1 MEPPLTDTPNSG
13 QPPYS
18 GHHLMH
24 QLICPIELIHYLIPN
39 SVQPPN
45 SELRTSSGDET
56 IMQYKN
62 EFYSIIIINGQ
73 VGVVTRVG
81 GAIS

>member
-1 MEPPLTDTPNSG
+1 MITSDGNTVEPPLTDTPNSG

-39 SVQPPN
+39 SGQPPN
-45 SELRTSSGDET
+45 SELRTSSGDE
-56 IMQYKN
+56 MK
-62 EFYSIIIINGQ
+62 
-73 VGVVTRVG
+73 VGVVIHVG
-81 GAIS
+81 GALS

>member
-24 QLICPIELIHYLIPN
+24 QLICPIELIDYLIPN
-39 SVQPPN
+39 SGQPPS
-45 SELRTSSGDET
+45 SELRTSSGDEM

-62 EFYSIIIINGQ
+62 EFYSIIINGQ
-73 VGVVTRVG
+73 VGVVIRVG